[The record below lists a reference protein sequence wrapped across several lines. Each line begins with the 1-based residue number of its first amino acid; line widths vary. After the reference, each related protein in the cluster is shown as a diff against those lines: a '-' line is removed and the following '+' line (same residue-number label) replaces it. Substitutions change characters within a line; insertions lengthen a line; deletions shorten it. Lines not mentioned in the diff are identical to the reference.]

1 MIILDTLAN
10 VNWTNTGH
18 LLVCFNNSLVLSLG
32 KKPFRFY
39 SWYQWSLVTCANQ
52 RIFGNLVVFLVGI
65 CTNWVLEKDRR
76 KQPDVA
82 LQWSCPKLCVLTLRP
97 LCVFFILF
105 EPKIFAFCIVCC
117 SIHSPKGAVRLCHK
131 VFTCVCVSVCIHTYI
146 VQMGHCQEGNQNK
159 LLFFSFPATFTTG
172 RTRQQ
177 QALYT
182 FTSFLLSSILHLTNV
197 AIPTGWGTCVFHQY
211 LFKWNMNFISRHGLT
226 LY

>member
-1 MIILDTLAN
+1 MIACNLCKPKNL
-10 VNWTNTGH
+10 WELGCFFGGH
-18 LLVCFNNSLVLSLG
+18 LHKLSPRKRQTKTARRSATVELSKTLCSHTEAPMCF
-32 KKPFRFY
+32 
-39 SWYQWSLVTCANQ
+39 
-52 RIFGNLVVFLVGI
+52 
-65 CTNWVLEKDRR
+65 
-76 KQPDVA
+76 
-82 LQWSCPKLCVLTLRP
+82 
-97 LCVFFILF
+97 FFILF

>member
-97 LCVFFILF
+97 LCVFFLFYLSQKYLLFVLFVVPFILQR
-105 EPKIFAFCIVCC
+105 E
-117 SIHSPKGAVRLCHK
+117 L
-131 VFTCVCVSVCIHTYI
+131 CVCAIRFSRVCVFLCVYIHTLFKWDI
-146 VQMGHCQEGNQNK
+146 VKKETKTNFFFFLFPPPLQRDVRGNSRRFTHS
-159 LLFFSFPATFTTG
+159 LLFFSPVSCT
-172 RTRQQ
+172 
-177 QALYT
+177 
-182 FTSFLLSSILHLTNV
+182 
-197 AIPTGWGTCVFHQY
+197 
-211 LFKWNMNFISRHGLT
+211 
-226 LY
+226 

>member
-117 SIHSPKGAVRLCHK
+117 FIHSPKGAVRLCHK
-131 VFTCVCVSVCIHTYI
+131 VFTCVCVFLCVYIHTLFKWDI
-146 VQMGHCQEGNQNK
+146 VKKETKTNFFFFLFPPPLQRDVRGNSRRFTHS
-159 LLFFSFPATFTTG
+159 LLFFSPVSCT
-172 RTRQQ
+172 
-177 QALYT
+177 
-182 FTSFLLSSILHLTNV
+182 
-197 AIPTGWGTCVFHQY
+197 
-211 LFKWNMNFISRHGLT
+211 
-226 LY
+226 